1 MSSSGTGSNLTQA
14 ARELL
19 LEWQRTK
26 SDWHDVKSQDFEQT
40 YIEPLPGHVDRTAK
54 VMAEIEQ
61 TLKKIRSDCE

>member
-1 MSSSGTGSNLTQA
+1 MSAAGTGSNLAQA

-26 SDWHDVKSQDFEQT
+26 SDWRDVKSRDFEQT
-40 YIEPLPGHVDRTAK
+40 YIEPLPGHVDRAAK

-61 TLKKIRSDCE
+61 LLKKIRSDCE